1 MEAGS
6 RGHLERPLLRP
17 TGRDDRVQMR
27 QSTGAPNFT
36 VANKEPLVWGRRT
49 YVMGIINLTPD
60 SFSGDGL
67 GRDVDTAVK
76 QALNF
81 QDAGAD
87 FLDLGAESTR
97 PGHRPV
103 SIHEELDRLL
113 PALEAIAPIARIPI
127 SVDTYKAEVAKQA
140 LAAGA
145 SIINDVWG
153 LKRDPSLADV
163 AAEAGA
169 PLILMHNQ
177 DGTSY
182 GDLLQ
187 DVKQSLRQSC
197 QAAAAAG
204 VPPEAIVV
212 DPGFGFGKTPDHNL
226 ELLARLGE
234 LRDLGYPVLVGT
246 SRKST
251 IGRVLGQPPDQRWE
265 GTAATLALAIAGGAD
280 IVRVHDVAQ
289 AVPVCRMSDAVVRG
303 WRPPG
308 WLE

>member
-1 MEAGS
+1 
-6 RGHLERPLLRP
+6 
-17 TGRDDRVQMR
+17 
-27 QSTGAPNFT
+27 
-36 VANKEPLVWGRRT
+36 
-49 YVMGIINLTPD
+49 MGIINLTPD

-67 GRDVDTAVK
+67 GKNVKAAVK

-81 QDAGAD
+81 QEAGAD

-97 PGHRPV
+97 PGHLSV
-103 SIHEELDRLL
+103 SIQEELDRLL
-113 PALEAIAPIARIPI
+113 PALDAVATAVRIPI

-145 SIINDVWG
+145 SIVNDVWG
-153 LKRDPSLADV
+153 LKRDPALATV

-187 DVKQSLRQSC
+187 DVKESLRQSC

-204 VPPEAIVV
+204 VPPETIVV

-308 WLE
+308 WPE